1 MFALALDTAMGSRW
15 RNLEGPCVYLR
26 QQLVNW
32 AQYPSKRG
40 SFIRAGE
47 QACRLN
53 ILRQRREIPQLE
65 LQTQALTVTLVGIT
79 FYAAIKF
86 SIR

>member
-1 MFALALDTAMGSRW
+1 MEKFRS
-15 RNLEGPCVYLR
+15 VYLR

-32 AQYPSKRG
+32 AQYPCKRG

-53 ILRQRREIPQLE
+53 ILSQPREIPQLG
-65 LQTQALTVTLVGIT
+65 LQTQLLTVPLVDIT
-79 FYAAIKF
+79 FYAAIKKF
-86 SIR
+86 SI